1 MLKMGVSV
9 ATSLLFLASGALAEK
24 RGNCDESFDVPFR
37 AGSELH
43 LDLRAGDI
51 NILGTDEPIVRV
63 RCYVK
68 ESGRAK
74 DVSVIFD
81 EGKQF
86 GRLSI
91 KGGPNN
97 EVRMD
102 IQVPRRSHLIVRS
115 TAGNLELTG
124 VDGHK
129 DVSMRAGDLTIDVG
143 DAGDYSLA
151 EASVTAGDL
160 KASAFGVHKGGLF
173 RSFRRE
179 NSTGKYHLRASLW
192 AGDLKLK

>member
-1 MLKMGVSV
+1 
-9 ATSLLFLASGALAEK
+9 
-24 RGNCDESFDVPFR
+24 
-37 AGSELH
+37 
-43 LDLRAGDI
+43 
-51 NILGTDEPIVRV
+51 DEPIVRV

-68 ESGRAK
+68 ESDRAK
-74 DVSVIFD
+74 DVSITFD
-81 EGKQF
+81 EGKQS
-86 GRLSI
+86 GRLRI
-91 KGGPNN
+91 TGGPNN
-97 EVRMD
+97 EVRID

-115 TAGNLELTG
+115 TAGNLEVTG

-143 DAGDYSLA
+143 NASDYSLA